1 MIPLNANSLSERKG
15 DLRSRKIAR
24 FGLVISLFIVINTA
38 FLKIDSVYATDNHIM
53 NLKLYAYH
61 KFKTYDQFDCYNY
74 IIIKESRWDYKAK
87 NGSHYGLGQMRNVMV
102 LKLTP
107 RQQIDLHYKYI
118 AHRYGLVN
126 GEANACLAAEHLDKK
141 GWH

>member
-1 MIPLNANSLSERKG
+1 VIPLNANSLSERKG

-38 FLKIDSVYATDNHIM
+38 FVKIDPVIAADNHIM

-74 IIIKESRWDYKAK
+74 IIYRESRWDYKAR
-87 NGSHYGLGQMRNVMV
+87 NGSHYGLGQMRNKMV
-102 LKLTP
+102 LQLTP
-107 RQQIDLHYKYI
+107 RGQIDLHYKYI
-118 AHRYGLVN
+118 AHRYGIVN
-126 GEANACLAAEHLDKK
+126 GEPNACLAAEHLDKK